1 VAATLAIGD
10 FSRATH
16 LSVKTL
22 RHYHD
27 IGLLEPVEV
36 DLDTGYRRYGPSQI
50 GTALVIRRFRNLEM
64 PLEEIHAV
72 LDAPDVES
80 RNVVIAAHLARL
92 EASLTRTQEAVASV
106 RDLLEQSPTSD
117 PIRYQH
123 MPATPA
129 ASITETVDQADAL
142 LWYRGAIAELAATL
156 AAQGLDLAGPAGG
169 IFSDQ
174 LFTEARGE
182 ATIFLPCSEPVRP
195 VGRVASL
202 IVPQVELATIVHAGS
217 HTGIDRT
224 YGALGAYVA
233 KHALAVDAPMREYY
247 VVGPIDTED
256 ETLWRTEVCW
266 PVLKT
271 SGTG

>member
-27 IGLLEPVEV
+27 IGLLEPVEI
-36 DLDTGYRRYGPSQI
+36 DLDTGYRRYSPSQI
-50 GTALVIRRFRNLEM
+50 GVALVIRRFRNLDM
-64 PLEEIHAV
+64 PLEDIHAV

-92 EASLTRTQEAVASV
+92 EASLARTQEAVASV
-106 RDLLEQSPTSD
+106 RDLLEPSPTSD

-123 MPATPA
+123 VPATPA
-129 ASITETVDQADAL
+129 ASITETVEQGDAL
-142 LWYRGAIAELAATL
+142 LWYRGAVAELAATL
-156 AAQGLDLAGPAGG
+156 AAQHLVPAGAAGG
-169 IFSDQ
+169 IFADE
-174 LFTEARGE
+174 LFTEGRGE
-182 ATIFLPCSEPVRP
+182 ATIFLPCGEPVRP

-202 IVPQVELATIVHAGS
+202 IVPQVELATIVHVGA
-217 HTGIDRT
+217 HTGIDRA

-266 PVLKT
+266 PIFET
-271 SGTG
+271 SATR